1 MAWSFQLLFAFL
13 ALFAPAASAAADS
26 GCAETNGDKCRAG
39 DETAFVQVD
48 SGKVSRA
55 QELALMN
62 EDNDEENWPGM
73 RDAFGNLIK
82 VLASGMVNPSNC
94 EKAVNMTRPL
104 LFEIDKGLKA
114 CSDQLDAYAD
124 ETLKRQDVYLEQLH
138 NTSGTVSN
146 YLEKFGELV
155 NASLDA
161 GGKGKHMVGK
171 LLMPLVMKSM
181 SGLDKAGYADVADLL
196 NDTLF
201 EDGIT
206 WILKKSSSKV
216 EKARTITDAEATL
229 LINEVNTTL
238 EATLS
243 RFDALSKV
251 VSLSLDGVTGG
262 VTTLLA
268 GRFPE
273 ECKSIVLDPI
283 ALVNATK
290 DEVVAKM
297 DTIVDKMVNNVR
309 DGMST
314 VAAVLTTAV

>member
-39 DETAFVQVD
+39 DETAFVQVE
-48 SGKVSRA
+48 SATVSRA
-55 QELALMN
+55 KELALRN
-62 EDNDEENWPGM
+62 EDNDEVNWPVM
-73 RDAFGNLIK
+73 PYSFSDLIK

-155 NASLDA
+155 NASLDS
-161 GGKGKHMVGK
+161 GGKGKHMVGQ

-181 SGLDKAGYADVADLL
+181 SGLDKAGYADVAELL

-206 WILKKSSSKV
+206 WILRKSSSKV
-216 EKARTITDAEATL
+216 EKVKTITDAEATL

-243 RFDALSKV
+243 RFDALSKA

-283 ALVNATK
+283 ASVNATK

-297 DTIVDKMVNNVR
+297 DNVVDKMVSNIR